1 MDYKK
6 KHKGLLLIV
15 AFVVACSAF
24 LIFKKHFVNRTQD
37 MGDAPIAY
45 GIARHYKPEQGPYFG
60 KLRGNDF
67 YSNLERDFD
76 YPFAFSSSEDGKS
89 ADKDDAF
96 SLIDQTGSLARV
108 RRPVLAPEIYIENQ
122 TYIINVPLSGA
133 EIGDPVTAWIDF
145 DNNYEFD
152 DNEKA
157 KAYYKGNNA
166 VTLTWRLPLQLQ
178 TCLTVMRLRT
188 CKKVN
193 EIDIEQPAGDAQT
206 GEVEDFPVRM
216 SSIVVPNFFQKD
228 SILFN
233 TASDNFTSLA
243 QLEQAVCTYKLAGAN
258 IKFKLAGQKPDI
270 FGINALHDAS
280 VLGIRLGHESDKIIT
295 KENPILVQLVF
306 SQQVY
311 GLSFQ
316 IIDIDGGDAFCAT
329 GFRKGM
335 KVTPKVH
342 NISDNYFYQYSTA
355 NNWLF
360 GDPVSDAGG
369 TDFIPSS
376 LDMGATVSFDES
388 IDSVEIRYADFSP
401 STSGTFTMGNIT
413 ARKFNNAPASAS
425 KPVVVEKVGKGMQL
439 NWSLVNPQ
447 NVKKYTVLRSYDSK
461 AYEVIEKTSI
471 ENASK
476 TSFEYFD
483 NTASENAAIVFYKI
497 ALQEKDDN
505 IAESPTVRFKRLLSQ
520 SLLGFKSL
528 TSNFLDKVELQILK
542 DMDGK
547 VIVNMYNYATQ
558 KVKMWNFK
566 DLKKDNRFVL
576 SDLGGLPPSIYYLE
590 MVNNGQ
596 KYLFEVSNNNAMN
609 RVTTAQP

>member
-6 KHKGLLLIV
+6 KYTGLLLIV
-15 AFVVACSAF
+15 AFVVTCSAF

-37 MGDAPIAY
+37 MGDAPIEY

-60 KLRGNDF
+60 RQRGNDF
-67 YSNLERDFD
+67 YPNLEQDFD
-76 YPFAFSSSEDGKS
+76 FPFAFSSSEDGKFF
-89 ADKDDAF
+89 DKDDAF
-96 SLIDQTGSLARV
+96 VLNGQTENLNSI
-108 RRPVLAPEIYIENQ
+108 RRPVFAPEIYIENQ
-122 TYIINVPLSGA
+122 TYIINVPLNGA
-133 EIGDPVTAWIDF
+133 QIGDPVSAWIDF
-145 DNNYEFD
+145 DNNYKFD

-157 KAYYKGNNA
+157 KAYYKGNNV

-188 CKKVN
+188 CRKVN
-193 EIDIEQPAGDAQT
+193 EIDIEIPTGDALT

-228 SILFN
+228 SILFK
-233 TASDNFTSLA
+233 TASNNFTSIA
-243 QLEQAVCTYKLAGAN
+243 ELEQEVSTYKLASAN

-295 KENPILVQLVF
+295 RENPIVLQFEF
-306 SQQVY
+306 SQPVN

-329 GFRKGM
+329 GYSKGL
-335 KVTPKVH
+335 KVAPKVH

-355 NNWLF
+355 SNWLF

-376 LDMGATVSFDES
+376 LDMGATVNFEQG
-388 IDSVEIRYADFSP
+388 IDSLEIRYADFSP
-401 STSGTFTMGNIT
+401 STSGTFTLGNIT
-413 ARKFNNAPASAS
+413 ARKFNNSPASAS
-425 KPVVVEKVGKGMQL
+425 KPVVVEKMGKGMQL
-439 NWSLVNPQ
+439 TWNLVNPQ
-447 NVKKYTVLRSYDSK
+447 NVKNYTVLRSYDSK
-461 AYEVIEKTSI
+461 TYEIIGKSSI
-471 ENASK
+471 ENAGK
-476 TSFEYFD
+476 TSYEYFD
-483 NTASENAAIVFYKI
+483 NAASTNAAIVFYKI

-505 IAESPTVRFKRLLSQ
+505 ITESPTVRFKRLLSQ

-528 TSNFLDKVELQILK
+528 TGNFLNKVELQMLK
-542 DMDGK
+542 DMNGEV
-547 VIVNMYNYATQ
+547 VINMYNYATE
-558 KVKMWNFK
+558 KVKVWNYK

-576 SDLGGLPPSIYYLE
+576 NDLGGLPPSIYYLE

-596 KYLFEVSNNNAMN
+596 KYLFEVSNNNAMS
-609 RVTTAQP
+609 RVPTKEP